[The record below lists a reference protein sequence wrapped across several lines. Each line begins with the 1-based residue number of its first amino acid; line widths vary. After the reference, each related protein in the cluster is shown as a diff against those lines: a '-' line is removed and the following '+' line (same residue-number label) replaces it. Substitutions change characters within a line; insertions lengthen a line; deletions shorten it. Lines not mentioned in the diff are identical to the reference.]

1 MSKKDQSQKIVS
13 VYILKIIF
21 SHLQLNV
28 FYKIIKYNKSI
39 QNRLNINFKDS
50 IFNYEYIIKTK
61 SDITQ
66 NFEEFKNNKKYKY
79 ISNLSYSSK
88 FCIKYHYYFKE
99 NINDDDLETKFLIK
113 YKGFKINDYPL
124 PSNFNSLSFIDKMN
138 IFKKNEY
145 FFNYS
150 LNDKNIE
157 LINSINELR
166 KEKKMNLL
174 IYYKL
179 ESLNKF
185 FEEKKSNNE
194 KYTFIYPLGEFKNK
208 LLTKEEDITKILLK
222 KSIGYIIILEK
233 ELEEYIF
240 LYSKNEEKSDKI
252 INKTNKIN
260 KFKKFHLF
268 NSTKPKIAIN
278 VDKRFAR
285 NIFKNCKMF
294 VGDYNDGYQ
303 LLSMINDTL
312 IGVLEGPPDT
322 PYENGYFLFKILF
335 PDEYHFVPI
344 KFCFITPIFHP
355 NISEGGYVCVD
366 VFNYDWS
373 PALSTFPALIYSV
386 QSLLDDPNPDDF
398 INEVAAKLYKKDRNR
413 YNETVR
419 YYTSQFANYSKFQ
432 EDLTKLNINYEIFK
446 KEERSE
452 YIKEIS
458 NLYDKKIYK

>member
-1 MSKKDQSQKIVS
+1 MSKKDQSQNILS
-13 VYILKIIF
+13 GYILKIIF

-150 LNDKNIE
+150 LNDENIE

-222 KSIGYIIILEK
+222 ESIRYIIILEK

-278 VDKRFAR
+278 FDKGFTR

-294 VGDYNDGYQ
+294 VGDYN
-303 LLSMINDTL
+303 
-312 IGVLEGPPDT
+312 
-322 PYENGYFLFKILF
+322 
-335 PDEYHFVPI
+335 
-344 KFCFITPIFHP
+344 
-355 NISEGGYVCVD
+355 
-366 VFNYDWS
+366 
-373 PALSTFPALIYSV
+373 
-386 QSLLDDPNPDDF
+386 
-398 INEVAAKLYKKDRNR
+398 
-413 YNETVR
+413 
-419 YYTSQFANYSKFQ
+419 
-432 EDLTKLNINYEIFK
+432 
-446 KEERSE
+446 
-452 YIKEIS
+452 EIS
-458 NLYDKKIYK
+458 IIKYD